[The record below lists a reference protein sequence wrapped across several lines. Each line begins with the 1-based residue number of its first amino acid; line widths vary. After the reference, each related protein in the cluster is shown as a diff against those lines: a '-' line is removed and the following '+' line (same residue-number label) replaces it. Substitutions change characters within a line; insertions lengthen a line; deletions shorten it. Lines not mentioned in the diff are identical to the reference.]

1 MRTQEHRLE
10 LSLQA
15 KLQLKAA
22 GWRPPLL
29 VTQARSRAKWQEIQR
44 ALLQVNSA
52 VKVKLLATA
61 AD

>member
-1 MRTQEHRLE
+1 MTRQEHRLE

-29 VTQARSRAKWQEIQR
+29 VAQA
-44 ALLQVNSA
+44 NSLVQA
-52 VKVKLLATA
+52 KLLVTA
-61 AD
+61 AGWRPQLLEPQD

>member
-1 MRTQEHRLE
+1 ME

-29 VTQARSRAKWQEIQR
+29 VAQARSRAKVMLLAEQR
-44 ALLQVNSA
+44 ARLL
-52 VKVKLLATA
+52 LLEPQ
-61 AD
+61 D